1 MLMKGGAMIQ
11 THKLSLKDAV
21 KFQINVMKT
30 QMALEDI
37 FLKIAINSQT
47 KTVLICDRG
56 VMDGMAYTDENVW
69 QTLLDETGWSTIH
82 LRDKRY
88 EAVIHMVTSAD
99 GAESFY
105 TDANNEARYESKQQA
120 ITLDKKLVNA
130 WVGHPHFAIIDNQ
143 VANFKAK
150 IDKCVSAV
158 NKYIGVPVPTSYYKK
173 FLIREQG
180 HFEVRAPRKVRVEYF
195 QIEEVFLISKDD
207 MLENFIRKTGKNDV
221 FAYSHEMRSFKD
233 E

>member
-1 MLMKGGAMIQ
+1 MVERKRDTRPLPS
-11 THKLSLKDAV
+11 TPY
-21 KFQINVMKT
+21 
-30 QMALEDI
+30 
-37 FLKIAINSQT
+37 AIS
-47 KTVLICDRG
+47 
-56 VMDGMAYTDENVW
+56 ASSA
-69 QTLLDETGWSTIH
+69 LLDETGWSTIH

-180 HFEVRAPRKVRVEYF
+180 FRAQRTFDFTKGDKHGLRINHQRFGILRARQIALRVQFSTAQQRRGEPPCNGE
-195 QIEEVFLISKDD
+195 Q
-207 MLENFIRKTGKNDV
+207 
-221 FAYSHEMRSFKD
+221 
-233 E
+233 

>member
-1 MLMKGGAMIQ
+1 M
-11 THKLSLKDAV
+11 
-21 KFQINVMKT
+21 
-30 QMALEDI
+30 
-37 FLKIAINSQT
+37 
-47 KTVLICDRG
+47 LICDRG

-120 ITLDKKLVNA
+120 MALDKKLVNA

-143 VANFKAK
+143 VANFQAK

-233 E
+233 EQRIEKKRQISAREYIEMFEQSRDTKRKILKKTRQCFIYES